1 MPDGPEKNAAL
12 AELAQKI
19 LKAEQLY
26 FKAERARIDAMP
38 DGPEKRAALAALAE
52 YILKAEQ

>member
-52 YILKAEQ
+52 